1 MTNVREVIS
10 AVPTT
15 VATSTQMLQ
24 QLQIVVTVILFS
36 EGICDTPVTMYIF
49 QILQQNVSR
58 GQLPRQLH
66 QLHFYKHQLDNSQS
80 TLPRPTIQVIILA
93 YLSPSHES
101 CMATATACYPPR
113 YTVSS

>member
-1 MTNVREVIS
+1 MMTNVTEVKS

-36 EGICDTPVTMYIF
+36 EGSCDTPVTSYIF
-49 QILQQNVSR
+49 QILQQYVNW

-66 QLHFYKHQLDNSQS
+66 QLQFYKHQLDNSQS
-80 TLPRPTIQVIILA
+80 PLPRPTIQVIILA

-101 CMATATACYPPR
+101 YIPTACYPPR
-113 YTVSS
+113 NPVSS

>member
-10 AVPTT
+10 AVRTT

-36 EGICDTPVTMYIF
+36 EGVCDTPVSMYIF
-49 QILQQNVSR
+49 QILQPAS
-58 GQLPRQLH
+58 QLH
-66 QLHFYKHQLDNSQS
+66 QLLQFYKHQLDNSQS

-101 CMATATACYPPR
+101 YMTTATASYPPR
-113 YTVSS
+113 NTVSSYIDKSN

>member
-10 AVPTT
+10 AVRTT

-36 EGICDTPVTMYIF
+36 EGVSDTPVTMYIF
-49 QILQQNVSR
+49 QILQQNVNR

-80 TLPRPTIQVIILA
+80 PLPRPTTQVIILA
-93 YLSPSHES
+93 YLSPSYES
-101 CMATATACYPPR
+101 YMTTATACYPPR
-113 YTVSS
+113 NTVNS

>member
-10 AVPTT
+10 AVRTT

-36 EGICDTPVTMYIF
+36 EGVCDTTITMYVF
-49 QILQQNVSR
+49 QILQQYAHW

-66 QLHFYKHQLDNSQS
+66 QLHFYKHQLDNSRS
-80 TLPRPTIQVIILA
+80 PLPRPTIQVIILA

-101 CMATATACYPPR
+101 YMTTATACYPPR
-113 YTVSS
+113 NTVSS